1 MSSTPRRTFC
11 RVASRPGAALLAVA
25 LHAGACDGGSDDD
38 GGPPSCVSRDASACM
53 PLYEPRWERVF
64 TETVAPRC
72 GTPGTACHASSAAMG
87 GGGGLVV
94 SDMAA
99 TRAALL
105 DGGFVVPGD
114 AACSEVVV
122 RLDID
127 DDALRM
133 PPGTQPLDEAE
144 RCAVARWIADGAA
157 P

>member
-72 GTPGTACHASSAAMG
+72 GTPGTACHA
-87 GGGGLVV
+87 VEQ
-94 SDMAA
+94 
-99 TRAALL
+99 
-105 DGGFVVPGD
+105 GD

-127 DDALRM
+127 DDALRR